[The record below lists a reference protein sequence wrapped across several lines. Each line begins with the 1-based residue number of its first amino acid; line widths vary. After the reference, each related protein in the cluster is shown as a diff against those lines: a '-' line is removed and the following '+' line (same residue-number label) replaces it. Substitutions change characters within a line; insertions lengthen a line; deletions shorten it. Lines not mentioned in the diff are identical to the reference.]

1 MNKFILFVCVLFYQV
16 SYAQVNG
23 VYVGADGVPH
33 NYQFFDGT
41 GNPIVINDHSN
52 IDGSPLLQDKWA
64 FGIIR
69 LKNGITFSD
78 SAINFSLFDDKLFFK
93 RNDETFPINY
103 AVKDFLIKYSE
114 DLNENKIYHFQ
125 NNFPAINKKDSL
137 TFYEILFDGNSI
149 RLLKWE
155 HKKVRSVYKYNE
167 PFHREYFPLQE
178 FFAFF
183 PKENKIVEL
192 GAKINLKG
200 LRKNLPEYS
209 NQINRY
215 NSAHKLNTQK
225 EDNLIQLF
233 AFLDSANL

>member
-1 MNKFILFVCVLFYQV
+1 MNKFILFVCILFYEV
-16 SYAQVNG
+16 SYAQING
-23 VYVGADGVPH
+23 VYMGPDGVPQ

-52 IDGSPLLQDKWA
+52 IDGSPLLQEKWVS
-64 FGIIR
+64 GIIK
-69 LKNGITFSD
+69 LKNGLTFSD

-93 RNDETFPINY
+93 RKDETFPINY
-103 AVKDFLIKYSE
+103 PVKEFLIKYSE
-114 DLNENKIYHFQ
+114 NPNENKIYHFQ
-125 NNFPAINKKDSL
+125 NSFPAINKKDSL
-137 TFYEILFDGNSI
+137 TFYEILFEGNSI
-149 RLLKWE
+149 RLLKWA

-192 GAKINLKG
+192 GAKVNLKL

-209 NQINRY
+209 KQINMY
-215 NSAHKLNTQK
+215 HSVHKLNTQN
-225 EDNLIQLF
+225 ENDLIGLF
-233 AFLDSANL
+233 SFLDSNL